1 MVYDNTLK
9 MALLSFTKDFALY
22 SLGVQGKIK

>member
-9 MALLSFTKDFALY
+9 MTLLSLRIDFALY